1 MTPEEFELHNPAFV
15 YRNKDVMG
23 LEAEL
28 QVGHPADK
36 NHSLTVLTLRTNN
49 ISGYNMAVTV
59 QGGYGSQW
67 SEPIDVGAI
76 SITLRGDYERQ
87 ILIAFLQKV
96 GLLTIP
102 VFGKYE
108 TGPFES
114 D

>member
-1 MTPEEFELHNPAFV
+1 MA
-15 YRNKDVMG
+15 

-28 QVGHPADK
+28 QIGHPHEKKD
-36 NHSLTVLTLRTNN
+36 SLSVLTLCTNN
-49 ISGYNMAVTV
+49 ISGYQMAVTV
-59 QGGYGSQW
+59 QGDYGSEW
-67 SEPIDVGAI
+67 SQPIDVGAV

>member
-1 MTPEEFELHNPAFV
+1 MTPEEFELHNHAFA
-15 YRNKDVMG
+15 YRNKDVIG

-28 QVGHPADK
+28 QIGHPSEKTD
-36 NHSLTVLTLRTNN
+36 SLSVLTLRTNN
-49 ISGYNMAVTV
+49 ISGYDMAVTV
-59 QGGYGSQW
+59 QGAYGSQW
-67 SEPIDVGAI
+67 SEPINVGAI
-76 SITLRGDYERQ
+76 SITVRGEYERQ

>member
-1 MTPEEFELHNPAFV
+1 MTPEEFDLLNPAFV
-15 YRNKDVMG
+15 YRNKDVMA

-28 QVGHPADK
+28 QIGHPHEKKD
-36 NHSLTVLTLRTNN
+36 SLSVLTLRTNN
-49 ISGYNMAVTV
+49 ISGYQMAVTV
-59 QGGYGSQW
+59 QGDYGSEW
-67 SEPIDVGAI
+67 SQPIDVGAV